1 MRLRGLAIFPFVFA
15 AAFIAITLTLE
26 GPARTQFVIGQKLLV
41 RILAIVGC
49 VAAARA
55 FQAGDR
61 LRQAWLWF
69 AFSTALFLSRDLM
82 RLTDHF
88 GPQGAGANSWY
99 FSASVLVGNAALII
113 GSYLLA
119 KSWRVASTMG
129 AQDRRREIL
138 VSILAVLLALAVAG
152 PAALDAVRDL
162 SAGDRGAITNLASA
176 LGDIVSLAL
185 VAPILLTAIHL
196 RHGLLAWPWALLAAS
211 RFAWLLYDAA
221 AMVGPS
227 WTPDFPLHE
236 VFRGLGENLLFA
248 AGCAQAMALR
258 GLRRPN

>member
-69 AFSTALFLSRDLM
+69 AFSTAIFLSRDLM

-88 GPQGAGANSWY
+88 GPQGPGANSWY
-99 FSASVLVGNAALII
+99 FSASVLLG
-113 GSYLLA
+113 
-119 KSWRVASTMG
+119 KSGFERVA
-129 AQDRRREIL
+129 
-138 VSILAVLLALAVAG
+138 
-152 PAALDAVRDL
+152 
-162 SAGDRGAITNLASA
+162 NLAGGMLRWRA
-176 LGDIVSLAL
+176 QSLP
-185 VAPILLTAIHL
+185 V
-196 RHGLLAWPWALLAAS
+196 
-211 RFAWLLYDAA
+211 
-221 AMVGPS
+221 
-227 WTPDFPLHE
+227 
-236 VFRGLGENLLFA
+236 ENG
-248 AGCAQAMALR
+248 AG
-258 GLRRPN
+258 